1 VAGEKPPIKRAT
13 DRGSVDNDGG
23 DTAKGT
29 RVGLGTVIRGLVFGK
44 DADRKRRS
52 AKALRIRNLPDRRVM
67 AESFVPALA
76 TEGGRILWVGC
87 REYTLDDY
95 ALLEAQDGQV
105 WTTDI
110 DPGAARWG
118 RDGRHRTGD
127 VCEADAL
134 FADLT
139 FDAIVCNGVLGYGV
153 DSPEQ
158 QRKALKALAAI
169 LRPGGRLLLG
179 WNTDKIEDPV
189 TAGLTEP
196 NFEPTSLG
204 DRPERVRF
212 DAVTH
217 VYDSLIRRS

>member
-1 VAGEKPPIKRAT
+1 M
-13 DRGSVDNDGG
+13 
-23 DTAKGT
+23 
-29 RVGLGTVIRGLVFGK
+29 GLGTVVRALIFGK

-52 AKALRIRNLPDRRVM
+52 AKAARIRSLPDRRVM
-67 AESFVPALA
+67 ADSYVPALA
-76 TEGGRILWVGC
+76 ADGGRILWVGC

-95 ALLEAQDGQV
+95 AALEAHGGEV

-110 DPGAARWG
+110 DAAAERWG
-118 RDGRHRTGD
+118 REGRHRTGD
-127 VCEADAL
+127 VCEADR
-134 FADLT
+134 FFSDMT

-179 WNTDKIEDPV
+179 WNTDKIDDPV
-189 TAGLTEP
+189 AAGLTEAD
-196 NFEPTSLG
+196 FKPTPLG
-204 DRPERVRF
+204 DQPTRVRF

-217 VYDSLIRRS
+217 VYDSFVRKA